1 MKNYYILKKL
11 LLLSLLIG
19 FSVSYSQTEEQKK
32 QIIANYDLVKLQEL
46 HDEFSVK
53 NKEDKEKAIKVAK
66 TKGWPIIEYH
76 KDGTF
81 SELQRLRID
90 GTPVYYSTYN
100 TAAAKSTRADFMHNG
115 GGLGLNVEGQGMTA
129 YVWDGGPTRTTHEDY
144 SGRVSIGDGNTT
156 VTVDGNGDHAQ
167 HVTGTII
174 GLGLSTDGN
183 GRNSKGMAPQ
193 ANAITHEWN
202 SDYSE
207 ATAAAAN
214 GMLVSNHSY
223 GSNIANVP
231 DWAFGAYTTQAQ
243 AWDNLLFNAPYYLM
257 VAAAGNDGNND
268 NNGSPATG
276 NATPL
281 GGNSAYD
288 KLSGNKTAKNNMVV
302 ANGQDANIAADGSL
316 IGVNRNSSSTEGP
329 TDDLRIKPDIMGNGT
344 SLYSAGIS
352 NNSAYGLKTGTS
364 MASPNVCGSL
374 LLLQQHYSNVNGSFM
389 RAATLKGL
397 ALHTA
402 DDTESFGPD
411 ANTGWGLMNTKVAA
425 ETISNNG
432 LQSWVSEEVLSQGET
447 FIITVQSDGINPLLG
462 SISWTDPIT
471 GGYTNST
478 GTANEATAALVN
490 DLDIRITKGGT
501 TNYPWKL
508 TSINTNTNANGTDNT
523 VDPYER
529 VDVSGASGT
538 YTITVTHKGTLV
550 NSEQRFSIILTGLS
564 SSFTLN
570 TTGPS
575 QIICSSSDAT
585 YNFDYQQIG
594 GGATNFSTTGLP
606 SGASFSTNPNSM
618 SANGTFDTTIGN
630 LSAVPAGTYDIG
642 ITGDNGSE
650 TETKNIS
657 LRVLHSD
664 FTAYPMNLTTPLN
677 GTNST
682 SYFQTLS
689 WQENVNAEDYLVEL
703 STDPNFN
710 TIINSSTITSTS
722 LSVENLNSSTV
733 YYWRVRPNNR
743 CSNGIYSETYSF
755 QTATNNCT
763 SVTQPIDTTIVDQFT
778 VTSTVNYPTSLTI
791 GDVNITVDYTHT
803 WIGDVSLTLISPAG
817 TRVTLI
823 QVNSCSDQTN
833 FKFKFDDDTI
843 STINC
848 NTANAN
854 YPVLN
859 TYKPVSPLTAFNG
872 ETSNGLWTLEI
883 RDGGPGDIGTVN
895 EWTLEI
901 CDQYTIA
908 GTAPNFV
915 NNGLNPDVN
924 STYTTLTGDIEA
936 TTIAETATQQTY
948 TLIELPTKGILLK
961 NAVALTIG
969 DTFTQDDVNTSKI
982 TYTNTEV
989 TGFVDQFKVDINNAA
1004 SGWLPNQIVP
1014 INGTLGIAE
1023 FDSNDLTIWPNPTDR
1038 LINIRIQ
1045 SATNTEVKINLFD
1058 IQGRKVYNT
1067 TKESNSGLF
1076 NATLDF
1082 GKLANGMYLIDVQQ
1096 GNRKTT
1102 KRIIINN

>member
-1 MKNYYILKKL
+1 MRNYYGLKKL
-11 LLLSLLIG
+11 TLLILLIG
-19 FSVSYSQTEEQKK
+19 SSVSYSQTEEQKK
-32 QIIANYDLVKLQEL
+32 QIIANYDLIKLQEL

-53 NKEDKEKAIKVAK
+53 NKEEKEKAIKVAK
-66 TKGWPIIEYH
+66 TKGWPIIEHH

-90 GTPVYYSTYN
+90 GSPIYYSTYN

-129 YVWDGGPTRTTHEDY
+129 YVWDGGPTRITHEDY

-202 SDYSE
+202 SDYTE

-231 DWAFGAYTTQAQ
+231 DWAFGAYTNNAK
-243 AWDNLLFNAPYYLM
+243 AWDNLMYNAPYYLM
-257 VAAAGNDGNND
+257 VAAAGNDGNNN

-276 NATPL
+276 NANPL
-281 GGNSAYD
+281 GSNGAYD

-302 ANGQDANIAADGSL
+302 ANGQDANIAVNGSL
-316 IGVNRNSSSTEGP
+316 NSVIRNSSSTEGP
-329 TDDLRIKPDIMGNGT
+329 TDDLRVKPDIMGNGT

-352 NNSAYGLKTGTS
+352 NNSAYGIKTGTS

-374 LLLQQHYSNVNGSFM
+374 LLLQQHYNNVNGSFM

-402 DDTESFGPD
+402 DDTEGIGPD

-447 FIITVQSDGINPLLG
+447 FTMTVQSDGINPLLG
-462 SISWTDPIT
+462 SISWTDPTT

-490 DLDIRITKGGT
+490 DLDIRITKGST

-508 TSINTNTNANGTDNT
+508 TSVNSNTNVNGTDNT

-550 NSEQRFSIILTGLS
+550 NSKQKFSLVVTGLS
-564 SSFTLN
+564 STFALIKKTGDLTL
-570 TTGPS
+570 
-575 QIICSSSDAT
+575 CSNNNAVF
-585 YNFDYQQIG
+585 NFDYKDIPVG
-594 GGATNFSTTGLP
+594 GGTTTISANNIPLG
-606 SGASFSTNPNSM
+606 SVISFSQSVFTNDGN
-618 SANGTFDTTIGN
+618 FDVTISN
-630 LSAVPAGTYDIG
+630 LSNAPAGEHI
-642 ITGDNGSE
+642 IEIIADNGIESE
-650 TETKNIS
+650 IRNIY
-657 LRVLHSD
+657 LTIYHNT
-664 FTAYPMNLTTPLN
+664 FANNITQTTPNN
-677 GTNST
+677 GSIGLGISNILKWDTDA
-682 SYFQTLS
+682 
-689 WQENVNAEDYLVEL
+689 NAEEYILEVA
-703 STDPNFN
+703 TDINFN
-710 TIINSSTITSTS
+710 TIINSTTLTTNEYIMNG
-722 LSVENLNSSTV
+722 LIQGEV
-733 YYWRVRPNNR
+733 YYWRVFGKNR
-743 CSNGIYSETYSF
+743 CVTANDSDPFNFQVGALNCNVET
-755 QTATNNCT
+755 QTTDQAI
-763 SVTQPIDTTIVDQFT
+763 IDQSTE
-778 VTSTVNYPTSLTI
+778 TSTL
-791 GDVNITVDYTHT
+791 NITNAVIIDDINVRVAYNHT
-803 WIGDVSLTLISPAG
+803 WIGDTGLTLISPIG
-817 TRVTLI
+817 TKVNLI
-823 QVNSCSDQTN
+823 NINSCSTQTN
-833 FKFKFDDDTI
+833 FNINFDDDATNN
-843 STINC
+843 INC
-848 NTANAN
+848 AAANS
-854 YPVLN
+854 PLGLLT
-859 TYKPVSPLTAFNG
+859 TYKPVGQLIDFVG
-872 ETSNGLWTLEI
+872 ESSNGVWTLEI
-883 RDGGPGDIGTVN
+883 TDGGPGDTGTVT
-895 EWTLEI
+895 EWAIEI
-901 CDQYTIA
+901 CEASTFA
-908 GTAPNFV
+908 NAPNFV

-936 TTIAETATQQTY
+936 TTVAETAEQQAY
-948 TLIELPTKGILLK
+948 TLIELPTKGTLLK
-961 NAVALTIG
+961 NAVALTVG

-982 TYTNTEV
+982 TYTNIEV

-1004 SGWLPNQIVP
+1004 SGWLPNQIIP
-1014 INGTLGIAE
+1014 INGTLGITE
-1023 FDSNDLTIWPNPTDR
+1023 FDSNDLVISPNPSR
-1038 LINIRIQ
+1038 GIINIKIQ
-1045 SATNTEVKINLFD
+1045 SATNTEVKVNLFD
-1058 IQGRKVYNT
+1058 IQGRNVYNT

-1076 NATLDF
+1076 IATLDF
-1082 GKLANGMYLIDVQQ
+1082 GKLANGIYLIDVQQ